1 MGAVPGRRTC
11 RAAPGYD
18 GERYPRLAVQT
29 PAQVPSEPVP
39 RQEPRPELPRSRP
52 LPLAWDEPEL
62 TLTDVAPFGATRP
75 PTAKPPPPPETPPLR
90 TSRRNIPPELQLPRV
105 VVMVTHQDPSKG
117 FAAFAVSATAVN
129 DRANRAVPTAR
140 RKLGFT
146 APSPAVGLRANPP
159 AVRFVLCS
167 AARALVKM
175 DDGAGMSA

>member
-1 MGAVPGRRTC
+1 
-11 RAAPGYD
+11 
-18 GERYPRLAVQT
+18 
-29 PAQVPSEPVP
+29 
-39 RQEPRPELPRSRP
+39 
-52 LPLAWDEPEL
+52 
-62 TLTDVAPFGATRP
+62 
-75 PTAKPPPPPETPPLR
+75 
-90 TSRRNIPPELQLPRV
+90 
-105 VVMVTHQDPSKG
+105 
-117 FAAFAVSATAVN
+117 VSATAVN